1 MDETTP
7 RRRRRA
13 RRDIEDDEQPQAAAS
28 NNSAPEGAPLN
39 APQMGIPEREPM
51 RQEMRG
57 ETAREEAERVGRE
70 ILDRNAGKDP
80 DFHDDFQ
87 LPIGVNEPD
96 GWTYQWKRRLAGG
109 AEDPGYQRS
118 LMNAGW
124 RCVPASRHP
133 EMVPMSGGP
142 YEIIEQKGL
151 VLMEIPKIVDE
162 HMRVLEKRKAMER
175 LAINANRLGASNVP
189 GFERNSGRAV
199 GQAPVVN
206 RTYDPL
212 VAKKVAIPVPQ
223 E

>member
-1 MDETTP
+1 MNEPTP

-13 RRDIEDDEQPQAAAS
+13 RRDIDDDDGPVTTVANTPPEHEMHAHPAA
-28 NNSAPEGAPLN
+28 
-39 APQMGIPEREPM
+39 PEREPM

-189 GFERNSGRAV
+189 GFERMGKQV